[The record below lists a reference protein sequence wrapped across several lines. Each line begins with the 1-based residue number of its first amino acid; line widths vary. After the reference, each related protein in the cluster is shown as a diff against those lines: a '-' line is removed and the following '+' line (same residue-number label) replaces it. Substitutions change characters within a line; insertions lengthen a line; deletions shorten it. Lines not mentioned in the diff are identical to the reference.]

1 MGNCA
6 KKCNIC
12 LEYKLVNYKKC
23 ILCTNGLVC
32 NECYNKMNED
42 QKSICPL
49 CRQQKWLKIKKNK
62 IKPEVNFTNIII
74 IEDLENSIKESD
86 IYEFD
91 ILLCCSI
98 IYKIGKLLC
107 CLFVLWIIG
116 FLILICLFSYPY
128 EKTKEESI
136 FILLSLFIGIGS
148 FLLSWCCCCPSVNLL
163 GAILAN

>member
-23 ILCTNGLVC
+23 ICCTNCLVC
-32 NECYNKMNED
+32 NECYSKMNED
-42 QKSICPL
+42 QKLICPL

-62 IKPEVNFTNIII
+62 IKPEDKFIDITIG
-74 IEDLENSIKESD
+74 DLENPIEEGD
-86 IYEFD
+86 IEKFD

-98 IYKIGKLLC
+98 IYQIGKLLC

-128 EKTKEESI
+128 EKTKEDSI
-136 FILLSLFIGIGS
+136 FILLSLIIGIIS